1 MISAMVFLPALVALL
16 LLLVPKS
23 QTQFLK
29 VLALLGS
36 VATFVISL
44 SFLRV
49 APDGVAQDSLDWIG
63 GAVAAAYHVRVDGIS
78 LFFVLLTTLIAVPAT
93 WAAWSYADAVR
104 LRGYLVLLLL
114 FEWTLLG
121 LFTAGDL
128 LLFYIYWDLMLI
140 PVFLVL
146 VGFGGTPAAR
156 RAAWI
161 YLLYNLAG
169 GLVLLGGVVGVVLQT
184 HTFEVL
190 GQSYQLSPDLQ
201 RWLFAAFALAF
212 LIKTP
217 VFPLHAWMPPT
228 YSQTPTA
235 LISMVSGVQSKA
247 GLYGLI
253 VFAMPLFPDAAHY
266 FAPTL
271 LVLAVCSILYGALV
285 AMVQDNL
292 KLLIGYSSLSHLGI
306 VLLAL
311 FSFNFASVPAGILMI
326 VSHGVIAA
334 ALFLLVGFIEERTG
348 SNDLKRFGGLAA
360 GAPRLAMFMLIAA
373 MAALGLP
380 GLSGFAGEFLIFIG
394 AWQTQP
400 VYTSLALIAVVLS
413 AAYMLRF
420 FQGAMHGP
428 LRMPDDSPAQQL
440 VAQRALEHSPS
451 PAFDL
456 RPREFWLVVPLLAAI
471 FFLGIWPA
479 WLNDRIPSHTG
490 GAAQAGVSERV

>member
-1 MISAMVFLPALVALL
+1 MISTIVFLPAVFALV
-16 LLLVPKS
+16 LLLVPKA
-23 QTQFLK
+23 QTRILK
-29 VLALLGS
+29 ALALLGS
-36 VATFVISL
+36 AATFVLSL

-49 APDGVAQDSLDWIG
+49 APNGVAQDSLDWIG

-78 LFFVLLTTLIAVPAT
+78 LFFVLLTTLVTVPAT
-93 WAAWSYADAVR
+93 WAAWSYADAAR

-140 PVFLVL
+140 PVFLAL
-146 VGFGGTPAAR
+146 VGLGATPAAR
-156 RAAWI
+156 RAAWS
-161 YLLYNLAG
+161 YLLYNFAG

-190 GQSYQLSPDLQ
+190 GQSYQISPELQ
-201 RWLFAAFALAF
+201 RWLFAAFAFAF

-228 YSQTPTA
+228 YSQTPSA
-235 LISMVSGVQSKA
+235 LVSMVSGVQSKA
-247 GLYGLI
+247 GLYGFI
-253 VFAMPLFPDAAHY
+253 VFAMPLFPDAAHF
-266 FAPTL
+266 FAPAL
-271 LVLAVCSILYGALV
+271 LVLAACSILYGALV
-285 AMVQDNL
+285 AMVQNNL
-292 KLLIGYSSLSHLGI
+292 KLLVGYSSLSHLGL

-348 SNDLKRFGGLAA
+348 SNDLSAFGGLAA
-360 GAPRLAMFMLIAA
+360 GAPRLAVFMLIAA

-380 GLSGFAGEFLIFIG
+380 GLSGFAGEFLILIG
-394 AWQTQP
+394 SWQTQP
-400 VYTSLALIAVVLS
+400 VYSSLALIAVVLA

-428 LRMPDDSPAQQL
+428 LRVPEDSAAARL
-440 VAQRALEHSPS
+440 TAQRALEHSPS

-456 RPREFWLVVPLLAAI
+456 QPREFWLLVPLIAAI
-471 FFLGIWPA
+471 FFLGVWPA
-479 WLNDRIPSHTG
+479 WLNDRVPAQPA
-490 GAAQAGVSERV
+490 GAPQAATAERV